1 MQNFWN
7 ILPKPFLVLAPMEDV
22 TDFAFREVIAE
33 ISKPD
38 VLFTEFTNT
47 EGLFS
52 KGFDRVVQNFKF
64 SQKQKPIV
72 AQIWGIQPENF
83 YKAGQLVRELGFDGL
98 DINMGCPYKKVLKC
112 GSGAALIN
120 NPTLAQELI
129 AAAKEGAQDLPVSV
143 KTRIG
148 VDKVITEEWIGF
160 LLNQT
165 LSALTVHGRIA
176 KDMSKKPADWAEI
189 GKAVKLRNTLAPETV
204 IIGNGDVTSYP
215 EALEKHKIAGVDGI
229 MIGRG
234 IFSNPWL
241 FDKTNQTRTISD
253 RLALLHR
260 HVQLFQDTWGSTKNF
275 SILKKFFK
283 VYIACFPDADELRK
297 RLMNCQAYNDV
308 YSVLDSLP
316 KF

>member
-98 DINMGCPYKKVLKC
+98 DINMGCPYKKVL
-112 GSGAALIN
+112 
-120 NPTLAQELI
+120 
-129 AAAKEGAQDLPVSV
+129 
-143 KTRIG
+143 
-148 VDKVITEEWIGF
+148 
-160 LLNQT
+160 
-165 LSALTVHGRIA
+165 
-176 KDMSKKPADWAEI
+176 
-189 GKAVKLRNTLAPETV
+189 
-204 IIGNGDVTSYP
+204 
-215 EALEKHKIAGVDGI
+215 
-229 MIGRG
+229 
-234 IFSNPWL
+234 
-241 FDKTNQTRTISD
+241 
-253 RLALLHR
+253 
-260 HVQLFQDTWGSTKNF
+260 
-275 SILKKFFK
+275 
-283 VYIACFPDADELRK
+283 
-297 RLMNCQAYNDV
+297 
-308 YSVLDSLP
+308 
-316 KF
+316 